1 MPTDKT
7 KDKILKVS
15 RELFMKKG
23 YDSTSMSDI
32 SSKVGINKAS
42 LYYFFEDKEHLY
54 FEIMRKALDNILSY
68 LEDVEK
74 VKKYNFVEIIE
85 KLIIIS
91 SKDSIIAYILD
102 TDSINKSSKG
112 LSEIHRG
119 ISDVQDLFRKICKDA
134 GVGQPQVAAEVT
146 LNAIHAY
153 TIKSSCHNMSVKPR
167 DYAKYLSQ
175 LLEKN
180 K

>member
-1 MPTDKT
+1 VEPAFRTLLLLCLRCFVHET
-7 KDKILKVS
+7 PL
-15 RELFMKKG
+15 L
-23 YDSTSMSDI
+23 
-32 SSKVGINKAS
+32 
-42 LYYFFEDKEHLY
+42 
-54 FEIMRKALDNILSY
+54 LDL
-68 LEDVEK
+68 
-74 VKKYNFVEIIE
+74 
-85 KLIIIS
+85 
-91 SKDSIIAYILD
+91 
-102 TDSINKSSKG
+102 
-112 LSEIHRG
+112 G